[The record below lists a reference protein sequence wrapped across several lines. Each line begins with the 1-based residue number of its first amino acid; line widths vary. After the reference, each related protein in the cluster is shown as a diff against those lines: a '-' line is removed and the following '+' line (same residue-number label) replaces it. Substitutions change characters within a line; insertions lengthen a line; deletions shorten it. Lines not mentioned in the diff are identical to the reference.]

1 MCCAGRGD
9 EERQPLDGIL
19 VLCPNA
25 ALCQQV
31 HTFLV
36 SCFSFP
42 SHHCVASSSR
52 SWLWWPSA
60 CRQLLQW
67 QSCKALLSQLPC
79 TQVVA
84 FANALRGP
92 DGTPLVRAAHVA
104 TNSPPPRDVP
114 DLVTATP
121 AGLITATQNYGPFF
135 GWEWTRAG
143 IMARCGATRLADNSL
158 RGAVPCLPAW
168 R

>member
-1 MCCAGRGD
+1 MFH
-9 EERQPLDGIL
+9 PTT
-19 VLCPNA
+19 VLHPASESGCGGHLPA
-25 ALCQQV
+25 
-31 HTFLV
+31 
-36 SCFSFP
+36 
-42 SHHCVASSSR
+42 ASSCNGTR
-52 SWLWWPSA
+52 A
-60 CRQLLQW
+60 
-67 QSCKALLSQLPC
+67 KALLSQLPC

-92 DGTPLVRAAHVA
+92 DGAPLVRAAHVA

-143 IMARCGATRLADNSL
+143 IMARCGAPRLGDKTL